1 MENRNKALVS
11 KILTGWNELKNS
23 NSDLNYFISRL
34 ETTSNNGIV
43 LLGGVVRDWWLGY
56 HHKDIDIVID
66 SEYYEQLFDGLNL
79 SISSQFN
86 KFDGTVINIGG
97 QRFDI
102 WKLEETYAFK
112 QKQFEVSFEN
122 LVLSVPLSTDS
133 IAVSLN
139 GKVYEHSFW
148 NSIDSKRISIVNKVN
163 IDQQLNIIS
172 KAKKASNKYNFELD
186 EELKLFCEENEK
198 VGCFGSM
205 KMDESISDRAVGSS
219 PVRGQSKR
227 IRVGAERYKN
237 YR

>member
-1 MENRNKALVS
+1 MENRNQFLSS
-11 KILTGWNELKNS
+11 KILNKWYELKNS
-23 NSDLNYFISRL
+23 HPDLNHFISRL

-56 HHKDIDIVID
+56 QHKDIDIVID

-79 SISSQFN
+79 STSSKFN
-86 KFDGTVINIGG
+86 KFDGTVIEIGG

-148 NSIDSKRISIVNKVN
+148 NSIDSKIISIVNKVN
-163 IDQQLNIIS
+163 INQQLNIIS
-172 KAKKASNKYNFELD
+172 KAQKASNKYNFRLD
-186 EELKLFCEENEK
+186 EELTLLCKEK
-198 VGCFGSM
+198 ECFGNMAS
-205 KMDESISDRAVGSS
+205 ENSS
-219 PVRGQSKR
+219 NSLKKSFMIVQFADQIIK
-227 IRVGAERYKN
+227 IN
-237 YR
+237 